1 MFTGLKAKWRRLRG
15 ERNCYWYGFRP
26 SNQDVKLFM
35 LYCDMNKHDTWV
47 TRKGQYQTD
56 IMVKC
61 TKSEA
66 EAYEGIFPGS
76 LLMVK

>member
-1 MFTGLKAKWRRLRG
+1 MFKGMKTKWRRFRK
-15 ERNCYWYGFRP
+15 EREGYWYCFRP
-26 SNQDVKLFM
+26 SNQKAKLFM

-66 EAYEGIFPGS
+66 EAYEDKFPGS
-76 LLMVK
+76 LVLVK